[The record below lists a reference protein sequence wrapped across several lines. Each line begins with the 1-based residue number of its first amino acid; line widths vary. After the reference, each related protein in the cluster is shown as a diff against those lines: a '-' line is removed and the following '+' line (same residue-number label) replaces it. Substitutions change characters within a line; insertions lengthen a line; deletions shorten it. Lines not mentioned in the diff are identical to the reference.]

1 MQFGSRGILVPGAQ
15 WAQRKPGLRGIGLYC
30 FVSMQSRR
38 KALSEP
44 SDPCASG
51 RGGSRNA
58 ARDTSTNSKVR
69 SVFVAG
75 RSVST
80 AEFERTGFRGA
91 ASDPRSS
98 GAYGA
103 P

>member
-1 MQFGSRGILVPGAQ
+1 M
-15 WAQRKPGLRGIGLYC
+15 
-30 FVSMQSRR
+30 RR
-38 KALSEP
+38 HTIP
-44 SDPCASG
+44 MG
-51 RGGSRNA
+51 R
-58 ARDTSTNSKVR
+58 VL
-69 SVFVAG
+69 VFVAG

-103 P
+103 PCASGHH

>member
-1 MQFGSRGILVPGAQ
+1 MVREQRALVTGITHLVGE
-15 WAQRKPGLRGIGLYC
+15 R
-30 FVSMQSRR
+30 
-38 KALSEP
+38 
-44 SDPCASG
+44 
-51 RGGSRNA
+51 A
-58 ARDTSTNSKVR
+58 ARSATFIEGMPDPERIPPWLTEGEVD
-69 SVFVAG
+69 FY
-75 RSVST
+75 T

>member
-1 MQFGSRGILVPGAQ
+1 VPRFLYYFGPLTSLEVYVG
-15 WAQRKPGLRGIGLYC
+15 
-30 FVSMQSRR
+30 
-38 KALSEP
+38 
-44 SDPCASG
+44 
-51 RGGSRNA
+51 
-58 ARDTSTNSKVR
+58 RDTSTNSKVR

-80 AEFERTGFRGA
+80 AKFERTGFRGA